1 MWMILQR
8 VSRASVRVAGRSV
21 AEIGP
26 GILAL
31 VGIERSD
38 DRSLV
43 EPAALKLAQL
53 RIFPDDDGRMNHS
66 LLDTG
71 GACLVVSQFTL
82 AASVD
87 RGRRPSFDA
96 AAPAAQ
102 AEPLVE
108 ELAEHLSRLGVE
120 VATGCFGD
128 QMEVEL
134 VNEGPVTFV
143 LEVGA
148 R

>member
-1 MWMILQR
+1 MRMILQR
-8 VSRASVRVAGRSV
+8 VSRASVRIAGRSV

-26 GILAL
+26 GIVAL

-38 DRSLV
+38 DRTLV

-53 RIFPDDDGRMNHS
+53 RIFPDDDGKMNHS

-120 VATGCFGD
+120 VATGSFGAH
-128 QMEVEL
+128 MEVEL

-143 LEVGA
+143 VEVRA